1 MILVGSEG
9 NIMADYEKM
18 YAVLCGA
25 IDDVIE
31 PLERIPLA
39 RSSAAILRSALLRAE
54 EIYVQTPPPV
64 LPFPNQNQD

>member
-1 MILVGSEG
+1 
-9 NIMADYEKM
+9 MADYEKM

-39 RSSAAILRSALLRAE
+39 RASAAVLRSALLRAE
-54 EIYVQTPPPV
+54 EIYLQAPPPV
-64 LPFPNQNQD
+64 IPFPEQKTGRSR